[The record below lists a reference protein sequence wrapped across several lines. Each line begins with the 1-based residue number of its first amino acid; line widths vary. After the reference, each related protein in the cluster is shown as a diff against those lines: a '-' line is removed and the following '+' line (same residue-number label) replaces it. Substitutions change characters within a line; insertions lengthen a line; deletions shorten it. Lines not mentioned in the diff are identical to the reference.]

1 MELRVSEPRT
11 RIIRGLYDIRGGRNW
26 KFLFLLFSIFFRFIY
41 FPRKTRLDD
50 ESDGLC
56 TTGVGGGGGRWR
68 ARNMRHSNR
77 WNALGLHF
85 PRVWQWQPVESSRNA
100 RVPRPRLSSKTN
112 FLARAR
118 VSAREF
124 ERVLF
129 AKFRLRLQSTQSE
142 NSDGWLIKGRIRD
155 GECLKGLNACSGE
168 IYVRNCVI
176 ERRGRC
182 VKLRLISAKFE
193 TDDLTRLNRAELMN
207 FASAWSLRQF

>member
-26 KFLFLLFSIFFRFIY
+26 KFLFLLFSIFFHFIY
-41 FPRKTRLDD
+41 FPRKTRLVRW
-50 ESDGLC
+50 ERWVA
-56 TTGVGGGGGRWR
+56 TGCVRQGWVGGGGRWR

-118 VSAREF
+118 VSAHEF

-142 NSDGWLIKGRIRD
+142 NSDGWLIKGRRRMFKGIKRVFRGNIR
-155 GECLKGLNACSGE
+155 S
-168 IYVRNCVI
+168 
-176 ERRGRC
+176 
-182 VKLRLISAKFE
+182 
-193 TDDLTRLNRAELMN
+193 ELCYRE
-207 FASAWSLRQF
+207 AREVC